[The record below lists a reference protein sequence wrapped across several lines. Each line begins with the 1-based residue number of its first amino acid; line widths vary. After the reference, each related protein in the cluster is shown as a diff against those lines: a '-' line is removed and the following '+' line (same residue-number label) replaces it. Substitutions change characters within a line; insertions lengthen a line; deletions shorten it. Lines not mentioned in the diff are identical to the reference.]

1 MGVLRGPMAT
11 QIKHWKFTVTDY
23 TRMAEAGILTE
34 DDRVELIDGE
44 VRAMAPIGSR
54 HAATVRRL
62 DVLIAPQ
69 IGERALV
76 SVQSPI
82 QLSDYTE
89 PQPDIAVLRHRAD
102 FYANAHPRP
111 EDVLLVIEV
120 ADSSLAYDR
129 EEKIP
134 RYAKAM
140 IPEVW
145 LAEIETEAV
154 TQHTEPDGTRYRHVR
169 TFGRGD
175 VIASQ
180 SVSGLQ
186 LSVDDIFG

>member
-1 MGVLRGPMAT
+1 MV
-11 QIKHWKFTVTDY
+11 
-23 TRMAEAGILTE
+23 ESGILTE
-34 DDRVELIDGE
+34 DDHVELIDGE

-54 HAATVRRL
+54 HAATVKR
-62 DVLIAPQ
+62 VSELIRDQ
-69 IGERALV
+69 TGKSVIV
-76 SVQSPI
+76 SVQDPI
-82 QLSDYTE
+82 RLSDYTE
-89 PQPDIAVLRHRAD
+89 PQPDIAVLRRRED
-102 FYANAHPRP
+102 FYANAHPGP

-120 ADSSLAYDR
+120 ADASLEYDR

-169 TFGRGD
+169 TLGRGE
-175 VIASQ
+175 VIVSE